1 MSKPYLSPRQQVQHL
16 ISRKGLIIRDVAYA
30 ERKLTDIEY
39 TSLIGGYKTPF
50 INPMTRMYE
59 GSTSFEDV
67 LELYLFDKELRLLTF
82 AILNTV
88 EEKNTTVDI
97 RCLLQPF
104 WRTAKCVPGSDE
116 LSSREEKR
124 THNQQPD
131 QQASPQSSE

>member
-1 MSKPYLSPRQQVQHL
+1 VSKPYLSPRQQVQHL

-88 EEKNTTVDI
+88 EEKYD
-97 RCLLQPF
+97 
-104 WRTAKCVPGSDE
+104 S
-116 LSSREEKR
+116 
-124 THNQQPD
+124 
-131 QQASPQSSE
+131 